1 MKRGAAPKFK
11 ELGSSPAKHPTH
23 EDHHNDM
30 RQVSGREPQLKQF
43 SKDNEAPMT
52 SPAKQTTLE
61 EKALQSKIAKEYKL
75 PVSKKGSMPKDFNI
89 TGSKASTTPGY
100 STTKLAKSKLPKDF
114 NITGSS
120 KAGKF
125 AKVKKASKASK
136 LVKGA
141 KKALKVGGKIVG
153 GLGVAATLYDM
164 YKSGQKHSGG
174 KAVKGQKSF
183 MEESKK
189 KTKSIWNK
197 KK

>member
-1 MKRGAAPKFK
+1 MKTPFKLKSGNTTPFKQMGAEIPLHSA
-11 ELGSSPAKHPTH
+11 
-23 EDHHNDM
+23 
-30 RQVSGREPQLKQF
+30 
-43 SKDNEAPMT
+43 
-52 SPAKQTTLE
+52 TTLE

-125 AKVKKASKASK
+125 AKVSKKPVSRLGGVIKGLQTTPEQFATKAK
-136 LVKGA
+136 TKMLKQVA
-141 KKALKVGGKIVG
+141 KKGVGRLVGAAFGPGTALAGMAYG
-153 GLGVAATLYDM
+153 A

-183 MEESKK
+183 MAESKK
-189 KTKSIWNK
+189 KTKSIYSK